1 MKKMLLS
8 MFGLCVAGMVSAQVY
23 ITDVQFNPNGV
34 TNEGVVVGSF
44 GENMPF
50 VLWDAKNGG
59 SETSMKAIGGQSSG
73 QEGAG
78 GRARFSHDGKFV
90 AAPTWIEGIPVS
102 TNWEKKELPDYAFT
116 YTGIAYLSDMALL
129 AVGTSKNRQCGKVFK
144 SANNGYAW
152 NFLPCSSNGVACPI
166 DYPSA

>member
-73 QEGAG
+73 QEGSG

-90 AAPTWIEGIPVS
+90 AAPTWIEEIPVS
-102 TNWEKKELPDYAFT
+102 NNWEKKELPDYAFT

-129 AVGTSKNRQCGKVFK
+129 AVGKSEGGQSGKVFK

>member
-1 MKKMLLS
+1 MKKILLS

-23 ITDVQFNPNGV
+23 ISYVQFNPNGV

-73 QEGAG
+73 QEGSG

-90 AAPTWIEGIPVS
+90 AAPTWI
-102 TNWEKKELPDYAFT
+102 
-116 YTGIAYLSDMALL
+116 
-129 AVGTSKNRQCGKVFK
+129 
-144 SANNGYAW
+144 
-152 NFLPCSSNGVACPI
+152 
-166 DYPSA
+166 